1 MIGGSP
7 STGSSVLVNLLN
19 RRPELLAGPETYLFI
34 HPRLYSDWPAY
45 RRYLLNHSKT
55 GGLKSIGWFAING
68 ALLLDPFYGWEPL
81 KLKGLVEDSGDF
93 SSFCGSFFSP
103 AMAKKGATRWVEK
116 SPSNALCMEEFL
128 QYFPTGLAIHTTR
141 DPYDTVASLVSRGLS
156 PFQAAASYLV
166 NTAFALKMEGQERY
180 HRIRYEDWVADPGQY
195 LGKCFRFLGLDWD
208 PNILEPPE
216 DEKEVRMKGW
226 LQSEKG
232 KLGASSLG
240 RFHKMEEGVRDRIRY
255 AIFSI
260 RLRDGYRLKHEL
272 PVSSIR
278 QICDMLDYPFQAPGP
293 VYYGELALE
302 KYRDLFHR
310 LRRFYPIY
318 GSKYPVEILSH
329 EVIESVKR
337 IDL

>member
-1 MIGGSP
+1 
-7 STGSSVLVNLLN
+7 
-19 RRPELLAGPETYLFI
+19 
-34 HPRLYSDWPAY
+34 
-45 RRYLLNHSKT
+45 
-55 GGLKSIGWFAING
+55 
-68 ALLLDPFYGWEPL
+68 
-81 KLKGLVEDSGDF
+81 
-93 SSFCGSFFSP
+93 
-103 AMAKKGATRWVEK
+103 
-116 SPSNALCMEEFL
+116 
-128 QYFPTGLAIHTTR
+128 
-141 DPYDTVASLVSRGLS
+141 
-156 PFQAAASYLV
+156 
-166 NTAFALKMEGQERY
+166 
-180 HRIRYEDWVADPGQY
+180 
-195 LGKCFRFLGLDWD
+195 
-208 PNILEPPE
+208 
-216 DEKEVRMKGW
+216 MKGW